1 MANKEFNKYAAN
13 QSWDTTGGDFENA
26 PDGDYVGL
34 LSKAEVKKSGSNYWM
49 LAVQVKITEVGDED
63 NGNFLGK
70 KHFLNLMFEGKNGWN
85 PWKVKAFFKEMG
97 LELPEFGDIED
108 TMQELIDTNTAISFT
123 IKTKGEYANT
133 TIKEVHENY
142 EDPTGEEGGEEAGEE
157 EVEEAASY
165 PSDEEVDAMDKDAL
179 LAFCTE
185 NSIAV
190 STKVPSK
197 LRALVKE
204 WIAEQGASEEGGE
217 EAGES
222 DEDAEV
228 KEKYIEFAASAG
240 IDDINDETSIEDAK
254 EILREFKFKE
264 EELSADE
271 VEFLKAQ
278 GLEEII
284 EKKAPAKAAKVA
296 TKTVAKKK

>member
-1 MANKEFNKYAAN
+1 MANKEFSKYSAQ

-34 LSKAEVKKSGSNYWM
+34 LSKGEIKKSGSDYWM
-49 LAVQVKITEVGDED
+49 LAIQIKITEVGDED
-63 NGNFLGK
+63 NGNFIGK

-97 LELPEFGDIED
+97 LELPGFGDIED
-108 TMQELIDTNTAISFT
+108 TVQELIDTNTAVSFT

-142 EDPTGEEGGEEAGEE
+142 EDPSDGESEDTGEEVGEE
-157 EVEEAASY
+157 ASY
-165 PSDEEVDAMDKDAL
+165 PSDEEVDKMDKDAL
-179 LAFCTE
+179 VAFCTE
-185 NSIAV
+185 NEIAI

-197 LRALVKE
+197 LRAIVKE
-204 WIAEQGASEEGGE
+204 WIAAQGTSEEE
-217 EAGES
+217 EIEEET
-222 DEDAEV
+222 DEDAET

-254 EILREFKFKE
+254 EILKEFKFKE
-264 EELSADE
+264 EELSAE
-271 VEFLKAQ
+271 EIEFLKAQ

-284 EKKAPAKAAKVA
+284 EKKAPAKAAKAV